1 MYMHMNE
8 GGMRRGEGCPLVRS
22 RRQGPALVA
31 AFAGEGAGGQKAL
44 VVSLPGRR
52 K

>member
-8 GGMRRGEGCPLVRS
+8 GGLRRGEGCPHVGS
-22 RRQGPALVA
+22 GRQGPALVA
-31 AFAGEGAGGQKAL
+31 AFAGEGAGGEKEL
-44 VVSLPGRR
+44 VVALPGRR